1 MKQIDLVHDLSATE
15 TPVAAVPMDPRP
27 HTPRELFSKM
37 DSELVRVLEDLVYVL
52 IDKGVI
58 TLQELPEHAQAK
70 LLDRRGF
77 RDRIQKRVH
86 QNGEFIDALDDS
98 KFGLLR

>member
-1 MKQIDLVHDLSATE
+1 MKQIDLVRDLSAE
-15 TPVAAVPMDPRP
+15 TPVPVVPMDPRP
-27 HTPRELFSKM
+27 HTPRELFTMM

-77 RDRIQKRVH
+77 RDRIQKRVN
-86 QNGEFIDALDDS
+86 QGGEFIDALDDS